1 MLSGLWNLLFF
12 AIALGILISFHEYG
26 HYLAA
31 RLCGVR
37 VLRFSIGFGTVLY
50 RRRMKNGCEFALSAI
65 PLGGYVS
72 MFGDQRADK
81 EKGELPPDA
90 FYAKS
95 LKQRAL
101 IIAAGP
107 IFNIILAFFFYFLVN
122 LLGVSVLRPVVGDV
136 LPGSRAEVS
145 QLQPYDEIKSVDGR
159 AVTDWTDAALL
170 LVEKLNSAEP
180 ALLTVSGDMGKEPA
194 REVKLNLEGLE
205 LTPGSSIFALT
216 GIRPC
221 QGRIPAALTTVNPG
235 SPAYNAGI
243 SPGDEIVSINGI
255 PTPSWYRVQDV
266 IAKSSGALNF
276 EIMRGGQLYTT
287 EVFPEQHYDKRS
299 KQYRPLVGIGVTV
312 EPIPE
317 LMVTKSYGPVD
328 AVLKALSDTGR
339 MSLFI
344 VNSTYKLITGAI
356 SADNISGPI
365 AIAKGAGQSASVG
378 FVFFIS
384 FLAAISVNL
393 GILNLLPIPVL
404 DGGQLL
410 FIAYE
415 GITGRAPGERIQ
427 YALSAMGF
435 CFIIALSLFAV
446 FNDLRAL

>member
-37 VLRFSIGFGTVLY
+37 VQRFSIGFGTVLY
-50 RRRMKNGCEFALSAI
+50 RRKMKNGCEFAISAI

-72 MFGDQRADK
+72 MYGDQRADK
-81 EKGELPPDA
+81 EKDDLPPDA

-122 LLGVSVLRPVVGDV
+122 MLGVNVLRPVVGDV

-145 QLQPYDEIKSVDGR
+145 QLMPYDEIKSVDGR
-159 AVTDWTDAALL
+159 AVTDWTDAALI
-170 LVEKLNSAEP
+170 LVEKLNTSTP
-180 ALLTVSGDMGKEPA
+180 AVLKVAGEMGKEPV
-194 REVKLNLEGLE
+194 RDVKLNLSGLE
-205 LTPGSSIFALT
+205 LEPTTSIFELV

-221 QGRIPAALTTVNPG
+221 RGRIPNQLTTVPEG

-243 SPGDEIVSINGI
+243 SPGDEIVSINGT
-255 PTPSWYRVQDV
+255 PTPTWYRVQDE
-266 IAKSSGALNF
+266 IAKSTGPLKL
-276 EIMRGGQLYTT
+276 EILRDGKLYNT
-287 EVFPEQHYDKRS
+287 EVFPEQKYDEGTR
-299 KQYRPLVGIGVTV
+299 QYRPVIGIGVTV
-312 EPIPE
+312 EPIAD
-317 LMVTKSYGPVD
+317 LMITKSYGPVD
-328 AVLKALSDTGR
+328 AVVKALSDTAR

-378 FVFFIS
+378 FVFFLS